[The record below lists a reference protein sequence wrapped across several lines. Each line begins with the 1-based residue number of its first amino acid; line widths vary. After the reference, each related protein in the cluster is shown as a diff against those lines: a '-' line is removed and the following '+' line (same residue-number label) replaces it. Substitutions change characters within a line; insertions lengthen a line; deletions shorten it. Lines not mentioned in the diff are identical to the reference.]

1 MNRRQIQKLSR
12 RWHRILGPL
21 IGVQLLLWTLGGIYF
36 SWFDLDNVH
45 GDYEKAE
52 QAVPDLRDV
61 TVAVPIE
68 SLLARSDLA
77 RVEDVHLGIFLDRAV
92 VRLYQDRDRVEMYD
106 AASGEKMSSIGESEA
121 RAVAEADF
129 APPGEV
135 VSVRLIEEKEGE
147 YRNAVP
153 AWQVRFD
160 NWKRTHVYVHANTG
174 LVTARRNAIWR
185 GFDFLWM
192 LHILDFNEREN
203 FNNWLLRV
211 LSVLSLIT
219 IATGYVLWLVTTPML
234 RRGRRS
240 RVVGA
245 AAVRDRPGGGA

>member
-1 MNRRQIQKLSR
+1 MKRPQIQKLSR

-45 GDYEKAE
+45 GDYERAE
-52 QAVPDLRDV
+52 QAVPDLREV
-61 TVAVPIE
+61 SVAVSIE
-68 SLLARSDLA
+68 TLLERSELA
-77 RVEDVHLGIFLDRAV
+77 RVEEVRLGTFHDRTV
-92 VRLYQDRDRVEMYD
+92 VRLYRDRDRVEMYD
-106 AASGEKMSSIGESEA
+106 ATSGEKLSPIGEAEA
-121 RAVAEADF
+121 RTIAAADF
-129 APPGEV
+129 APSGEI
-135 VSVRLIEEKEGE
+135 VSVQMVGEKEGE

-192 LHILDFNEREN
+192 LHILDFREREN

-211 LSVLSLIT
+211 LSLLSLIT
-219 IATGYVLWLVTTPML
+219 IVTGYVLWLVTTPLL
-234 RRGRRS
+234 RRVRRS
-240 RVVGA
+240 G
-245 AAVRDRPGGGA
+245 DRSGGGA

>member
-1 MNRRQIQKLSR
+1 MKRPQIQKLSR
-12 RWHRILGPL
+12 KWHRILGPL

-45 GDYEKAE
+45 GDYERAE
-52 QAVPDLRDV
+52 QAIPDLREAS
-61 TVAVPIE
+61 VAV
-68 SLLARSDLA
+68 SLEMLLERSDLA
-77 RVEDVHLGIFLDRAV
+77 RVEEVRLGTFLDRTV

-106 AASGEKMSSIGESEA
+106 ATSGERLSPIGEADA
-121 RAVAEADF
+121 RAIAKVDF
-129 APPGEV
+129 APPGEI
-135 VSVRLIEEKEGE
+135 VSVQLIEEKRGE
-147 YRNAVP
+147 YKNAVP

-192 LHILDFNEREN
+192 LHILDFREREN
-203 FNNWLLRV
+203 FNNWLLRI
-211 LSVLSLIT
+211 LSLLSLIT
-219 IATGYVLWLVTTPML
+219 IVTGYVLWLVTTPLL

-240 RVVGA
+240 GER
-245 AAVRDRPGGGA
+245 RGGDG